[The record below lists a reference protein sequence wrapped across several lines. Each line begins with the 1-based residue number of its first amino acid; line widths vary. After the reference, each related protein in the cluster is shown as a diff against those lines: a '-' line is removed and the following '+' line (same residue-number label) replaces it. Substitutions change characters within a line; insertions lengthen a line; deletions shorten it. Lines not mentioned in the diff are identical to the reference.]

1 MAYTS
6 QANILGYVSQQDL
19 INLTDDAPSTGNVN
33 QTILNAC
40 IANISAEID
49 AMLGSIYQVPFSNPP
64 EAVTGAATVMVC
76 AALYRRRFTPEE
88 KNMFAEDDKRYRAH
102 FRAVGKGEEELD
114 ANTYRAFPPG
124 IAQVAPSVFCGGPGF
139 GGWGCPGYTPMQ

>member
-49 AMLGSIYQVPFSNPP
+49 AMLDPHSYVG
-64 EAVTGAATVMVC
+64 M
-76 AALYRRRFTPEE
+76 
-88 KNMFAEDDKRYRAH
+88 AEVFVDRVVAGV
-102 FRAVGKGEEELD
+102 AGKL
-114 ANTYRAFPPG
+114 
-124 IAQVAPSVFCGGPGF
+124 
-139 GGWGCPGYTPMQ
+139 